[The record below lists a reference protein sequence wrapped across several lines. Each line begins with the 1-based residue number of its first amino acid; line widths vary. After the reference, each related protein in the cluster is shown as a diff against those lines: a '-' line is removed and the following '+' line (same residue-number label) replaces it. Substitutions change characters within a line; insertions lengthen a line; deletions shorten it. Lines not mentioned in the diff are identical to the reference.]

1 MYAPF
6 LGLQIPCSFP
16 NKTSYANSLLTRCI
30 LGTILCFSLTA
41 CVDQPPA
48 PIEYKER
55 GITVSNSGNV
65 IDNDEGIITSS
76 TIEEAP
82 KLEVSG
88 SLEEPA
94 IETTENDND
103 AVVIPTTKH
112 DEEITKLIFEK
123 PLDGEIVTEFKEGK
137 NKGID
142 IAVLEESSVNSIGS
156 GIVIFSGNNAQFG
169 NLVIV
174 KLDKDDLEVAY
185 AGLKDLSVKK
195 GDKVTKTS
203 IIGHVEDK
211 LYLAMRKGKVAVD
224 PTKYIAF

>member
-16 NKTSYANSLLTRCI
+16 NKTSYANSLLIRCT

-82 KLEVSG
+82 KLEVSD

-156 GIVIFSGNNAQFG
+156 GTVIFSGNNAQFG

-195 GDKVTKTS
+195 GRRVIKHIRDLS
-203 IIGHVEDK
+203 S
-211 LYLAMRKGKVAVD
+211 
-224 PTKYIAF
+224 

>member
-1 MYAPF
+1 MKYPVA
-6 LGLQIPCSFP
+6 LS
-16 NKTSYANSLLTRCI
+16 SLIFFCLA
-30 LGTILCFSLTA
+30 A

-82 KLEVSG
+82 KSEASS

-94 IETTENDND
+94 IETTEDDND
-103 AVVIPTTKH
+103 VVEIPTTKH
-112 DEEITKLIFEK
+112 YEEITKLIFEK
-123 PLDGEIVTEFKEGK
+123 PLNGEIVTEFKAGK

-142 IAVLEESSVNSIGS
+142 IAVLEKSSVNSIGS
-156 GIVIFSGNNAQFG
+156 GTVIFSGNNAQFG

-174 KLDKDDLEVAY
+174 KLDKEDLEVAY

-224 PTKYIAF
+224 PTKYIEF